1 MKYLID
7 MMRAILLFSF
17 LIFSFVALA
26 NNDLPK
32 ERFWDPPKV
41 SVYPNPT
48 SDFFGLTN
56 SSEVA
61 KLTIFNLVGKEMRSF
76 KTEEGGKYNVSD
88 LPNGMYL
95 IQMTNHNKKIINT
108 QRLHKR

>member
-1 MKYLID
+1 
-7 MMRAILLFSF
+7 MMRLLLLITF
-17 LIFSFVALA
+17 LLASFVAFA
-26 NNDLPK
+26 SNELPK

-48 SDFFGLTN
+48 SDFFGISN
-56 SSEVA
+56 STEVA
-61 KLTIFNLVGKEMRSF
+61 QLTIFNLVGKEMKSF
-76 KTEEGGKYNVSD
+76 KAEAGIKYSVSD

-95 IQMTNHNKKIINT
+95 IQMTDHKKKVINT